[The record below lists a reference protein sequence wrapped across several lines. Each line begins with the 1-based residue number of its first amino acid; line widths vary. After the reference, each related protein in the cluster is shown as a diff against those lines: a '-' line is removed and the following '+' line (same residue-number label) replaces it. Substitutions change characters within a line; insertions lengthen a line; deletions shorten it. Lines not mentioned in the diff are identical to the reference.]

1 MKVEVSVHVYIFWNF
16 VVIWLYLIYESLDEN
31 NLFAKYDVG
40 KPYFILLWNKS
51 NNNNNNL

>member
-1 MKVEVSVHVYIFWNF
+1 MKVKVSVHFYIFWDF

-51 NNNNNNL
+51 NNNNNL